1 MYKSLQFQQN
11 CAKMSLMNFPVDL
24 PPPFLQKAAEL
35 KIFPQDIEEQFVR
48 GSGKGGQKVNKTS
61 STVALRHAPT
71 GTMVRCQ
78 KHREQSKNRLSAY
91 KLLILKIEDKVK
103 GAQSQ
108 RAKKIFKL
116 IKQKRKRSKRAK
128 EKVLAAKKHRGEIK
142 ELRKKVRQ
150 F

>member
-1 MYKSLQFQQN
+1 
-11 CAKMSLMNFPVDL
+11 MNFPVDL
-24 PPPFLQKAAEL
+24 PPPFLQKAAAL
-35 KIFPQDIEEQFVR
+35 NVFPQDIDEQFVR

-61 STVALRHAPT
+61 STVALRHLPT
-71 GTMVRCQ
+71 GIDVKCQ

-91 KLLILKIEDKVK
+91 KLLILKIEDKVR
-103 GAQSQ
+103 GAESE

-128 EKVLAAKKHRGEIK
+128 EKVLAAKKHHGEIK
-142 ELRKKVRQ
+142 EMRGQVRD